1 MDNLQTP
8 ADKTPIKVNIIV
20 PMILFLMIF
29 SLVIDN
35 SFKIISPELVNYFG
49 VSASTVSWQVT
60 FIWIGNWYWS
70 CSICSII

>member
-35 SFKIISPELVNYFG
+35 SFKIISPELVNYF
-49 VSASTVSWQVT
+49 
-60 FIWIGNWYWS
+60 
-70 CSICSII
+70 

>member
-29 SLVIDN
+29 SLVIDMQHYL
-35 SFKIISPELVNYFG
+35 IL
-49 VSASTVSWQVT
+49 
-60 FIWIGNWYWS
+60 
-70 CSICSII
+70 